1 MSRSA
6 KRVLRWR
13 RPAVQAELPLPE
25 PGDPA
30 AAKALT
36 ELAWWQHPFAVA
48 ALAGV
53 AALLLV
59 IAVVSQLGV
68 RRERAAAA
76 ALAAELKTATLR
88 APTQD
93 RTLRIVPNPRSWSAE
108 PDARVDWPEPPELIE
123 LFLPVGYARFQVFA
137 VTIDKADQ
145 GRMMVL
151 QRVSPDSNGDL
162 RISLNSS
169 AFGPGEYRLRL
180 QGYTWR
186 GQRVDAG
193 WVRLLI
199 R

>member
-1 MSRSA
+1 MSRSS
-6 KRVLRWR
+6 KRLLGWR
-13 RPAVQAELPLPE
+13 RPAVQVELPLTE
-25 PGDPA
+25 PGGPVA
-30 AAKALT
+30 AEMAI
-36 ELAWWQHPFAVA
+36 ELAWWQRPFAVA
-48 ALAGV
+48 ALASV

-59 IAVVSQLGV
+59 IALTSQMSA

-76 ALAAELKTATLR
+76 ARAAELKTATLR
-88 APTQD
+88 APTRD
-93 RTLRIVPNPRSWSAE
+93 RTLRIVPNPRSWSAA
-108 PDARVDWPEPPELIE
+108 PDARIDWPEPPELIE
-123 LFLPVGYARFQVFA
+123 LFLPVGYARYQDFA

-162 RISLNSS
+162 RLSLNSS

-193 WVRLLI
+193 WVRLVVK
-199 R
+199 